1 MKYMRLEDINIK
13 DSFANSVPKKEKV
26 NVCRKHWDKNH
37 EQDRYIVVN
46 RNNFLIDGYIQYLVL
61 KENNVDVA
69 EVKVSDRKRKKWTRK
84 NQQLKVRKINNKNYR
99 ERETTYIYGVHP
111 NSKSIKER
119 VWRVPNSWWDG
130 WADSLSIGDMIW
142 VNTKYGIAPIEITR
156 IERSGECP
164 VSIPVKTVV
173 RKIRNEEDIDK

>member
-1 MKYMRLEDINIK
+1 M
-13 DSFANSVPKKEKV
+13 
-26 NVCRKHWDKNH
+26 
-37 EQDRYIVVN
+37 
-46 RNNFLIDGYIQYLVL
+46 
-61 KENNVDVA
+61 
-69 EVKVSDRKRKKWTRK
+69 
-84 NQQLKVRKINNKNYR
+84 
-99 ERETTYIYGVHP
+99 HP

-173 RKIRNEEDIDK
+173 RKIRNEEVI